1 MIPPVSGCCR
11 LDSEWPSDTPR
22 LLGVLRSPHTG
33 SRVFERGPLR
43 LVASSAAVGV
53 DGGGLLALHGRI
65 DNAHD
70 LAAGLTPGD
79 LPHNDLP
86 HNDASLLLTMI
97 RRQGPEGLARCRG
110 NFALALWDQG
120 SGRLLLAADPL
131 GRRTLFHARIGGL
144 LVFSSR
150 LRTLLALPGLP
161 RDLDETYLAA
171 LLSDVVPEP
180 DATLYAAIRRVPAAS
195 TMTVDPDGTLAVH
208 RYWQPDWGR
217 RIRHARDET
226 YVEEARALLDQAV
239 SRQLYGPGPTV
250 CELSAGFDSGAVAAT
265 AARLRAPAT
274 IHALTLAAPDGVPRF
289 DHPAIISDERP
300 GAAAVAALYPNM
312 AWEAVSPDGLHAFD
326 HDPRH
331 LFLALSG
338 PARNAMNIGWFAF
351 SMKRARAL
359 GAHAVLG
366 GMLGNMTLSWGGLSG
381 LADMARRGNWMRLWQ
396 EASALGRAT
405 GHSTA
410 AVLRRYALKPLLPVR
425 LQSRLD
431 DYRGLSRPEAERFSA
446 IHPDF
451 ARDTAIHE
459 RRLDMGNDYLGD
471 SETMRRRWLSRV
483 QTLPPLLDPIGELY
497 GVELRDPTADLDLL
511 EYCFALPADQYLRG
525 GTTRWLARRV
535 LADRLPP
542 AVLNETRRGLQ
553 CPEFLHRMTLQR
565 DRIMEGVEALEGSA
579 LASRVLDVAR
589 MRRLVADWPTD
600 AASTSFSDYGAV
612 LYRGLHFGQFLR
624 WIEGGN
630 G

>member
-1 MIPPVSGCCR
+1 MGPVQ
-11 LDSEWPSDTPR
+11 LAAAA
-22 LLGVLRSPHTG
+22 TG
-33 SRVFERGPLR
+33 TSR
-43 LVASSAAVGV
+43 
-53 DGGGLLALHGRI
+53 DGGSLLAVHGRI

-70 LAAGLTPGD
+70 LAASLTPDG
-79 LPHNDLP
+79 LPRH
-86 HNDASLLLTMI
+86 DASLLLAMI
-97 RRQGPEGLARCRG
+97 RHRGPDELARCRG
-110 NFALALWDQG
+110 AFALAFRDEG
-120 SGRLLLAADPL
+120 NGRLLLAADPL
-131 GRRTLFHARIGGL
+131 GRRTVFHARIGGL

-161 RDLDETYLAA
+161 HDLDDGYLAA

-195 TMTVDPDGTLAVH
+195 TMTVGADGTLAVH

-239 SRQLYGPGPTV
+239 ARQLRGPGPVV
-250 CELSAGFDSGAVAAT
+250 CELSAGLDSGAVAAT

-274 IHALTLAAPDGVPRF
+274 IHALTLAPPDDAPRF
-289 DHPAIISDERP
+289 NHPTIISDERP
-300 GAAAVAALYPNM
+300 GAAAVAALHPNM
-312 AWEAVSPDGLHAFD
+312 VWEAVSPRGLRAFD

-331 LFLALSG
+331 VFLTMSG
-338 PARNAMNIGWFAF
+338 PARNVMNIGWFAF
-351 SMKRARAL
+351 LMDRARTL
-359 GAHAVLG
+359 GARAVLG
-366 GMLGNMTLSWGGLSG
+366 GTLGNMTLSWNGHSG
-381 LADMARRGNWMRLWQ
+381 LATMARRGDWTRLWR

-405 GHSTA
+405 GQSTA
-410 AVLRRYALKPLLPVR
+410 AVLRRRALKPLLPAR

-431 DYRGLSRPEAERFSA
+431 DYRGLPRPAAERFGA

-451 ARDTAIHE
+451 ARDTAINE
-459 RRLDMGNDYLGD
+459 RRLEMGHDYPGCT
-471 SETMRRRWLSRV
+471 ETMRRRWLGRI
-483 QTLPPLLDPIGELY
+483 QTLPPFLDPIGELY

-511 EYCFALPADQYLRG
+511 EFCFAVPDEQYMRG
-525 GTTRWLARRV
+525 GTNRWLARRV

-542 AVLNETRRGLQ
+542 DVLNETRRGFQ

-565 DRIMEGVEALEGSA
+565 DRIVEEVEALDRSA

-589 MRRLVADWPTD
+589 MKRLAADWPTD
-600 AASTSFSDYGAV
+600 AASTNFGEYGAT
-612 LYRGLHFGQFLR
+612 LYRGLHVARFLR